1 MYRRLF
7 RAGAVVGAALSAL
20 IVGGAAQAAVAAPHV
35 PASHRM
41 AAAQHPGLVPEEC
54 GVVPV
59 TTPVTLDGKK
69 AFTTMWYFNCTLK
82 EPQPAQEPPP

>member
-1 MYRRLF
+1 MRRRLL
-7 RAGAVVGAALSAL
+7 RAGAVAGAALSAL
-20 IVGGAAQAAVAAPHV
+20 VVGGATGTAVAAPHA

-41 AAAQHPGLVPEEC
+41 AVAQHPRLVPEEC

-59 TTPVTLDGKK
+59 TTPVTLHGKK

-82 EPQPAQEPPP
+82 EPQPPQDPPP